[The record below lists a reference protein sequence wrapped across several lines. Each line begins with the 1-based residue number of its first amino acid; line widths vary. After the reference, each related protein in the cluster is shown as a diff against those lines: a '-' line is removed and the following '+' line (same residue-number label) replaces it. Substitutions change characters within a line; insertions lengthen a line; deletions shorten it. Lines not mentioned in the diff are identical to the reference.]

1 MQLDIRVHD
10 VHPGERAAAMRAHAE
25 RRVAF
30 ALGRFGDHVRE
41 LRLTVTDDN
50 GPRGGRDLV
59 ARVAV
64 AMHRGP
70 VCYVFCRDADPV
82 ALIDRALTRARRALV
97 RRIVRRRRRGDRTS
111 AAGEQFAGA
120 YSVA

>member
-1 MQLDIRVHD
+1 MLLDIRVHD
-10 VHPGERAAAMRAHAE
+10 VHPGGRAAAMRAHAE

-41 LRLTVTDDN
+41 LRLTLADDN

-64 AMHRGP
+64 ALHRGP
-70 VCYVFCRDADPV
+70 VCHVVCRDGDPV
-82 ALIDRALTRARRALV
+82 ALIDRALTRARRALL
-97 RRIVRRRRRGDRTS
+97 RRIDRRRRRDRTS
-111 AAGEQFAGA
+111 AAGAPLAGA
-120 YSVA
+120 YGGA